1 MARYKTIDTSLR
13 FIALDLERQ
22 LLPGTFEHALNHL
35 LDHEMDLSALDA
47 RYCNEQPLLTQRPY
61 TRLQPH
67 RLPESDLPGHLQ
79 RESIRE
85 LFGRAQRRCCTKQAM
100 AKIASSNAP
109 TKALTNIEAL
119 RGANTKPAAA
129 SSKPKIQ

>member
-67 RLPESDLPGHLQ
+67 RLPESNLLGHLQ
-79 RESIRE
+79 GGSIH
-85 LFGRAQRRCCTKQAM
+85 A
-100 AKIASSNAP
+100 
-109 TKALTNIEAL
+109 
-119 RGANTKPAAA
+119 
-129 SSKPKIQ
+129 